1 MYNKNTIIS
10 RARGTSALSPSS
22 VFFLSF
28 FLCLFVY
35 ADATFNVT
43 SSFFSAVTVSSS
55 SSSSKEEEE
64 DREEDGYVQIPKP

>member
-10 RARGTSALSPSS
+10 PARGTSTLSPSS

-28 FLCLFVY
+28 FVY

-43 SSFFSAVTVSSS
+43 SSFFSAITVSSS
-55 SSSSKEEEE
+55 SPSKEEEE
-64 DREEDGYVQIPKP
+64 EEDKEEDGYVQIPKP